1 MILETINSPADV
13 KCLSEEQTATLCR
26 ELRSFLV
33 EQVSRT
39 GGHLASNLGVVE
51 LTVAIHRVFDT
62 ATDRLVLDVGHQCY
76 VHKALTGR
84 RELFDT
90 LRQFGGLSGFP
101 KPYESVHDAFMAG
114 HASDSVSVAL
124 GMARAR
130 TLLGQ
135 DYHVVAVIG
144 DGALGGG
151 LSFEGLND
159 AGGSGEPLVVIL
171 NDNGMS
177 IDRNVGGLS
186 KQLSKMRTD
195 PEYYE
200 FKKRYRKALE
210 KLPAGRTLYEWSHEV
225 KTALKKTLLPPVST
239 VFEDMGFA
247 YMGPVGGH
255 DVQRLTA
262 VLQAAKEAGRPV
274 LVHVHTVKGSGYDY
288 ALREPEKFHGVGP
301 FDPAT
306 GKVRQAG
313 KETFSHVFGETLRQ
327 LAREDRRVCA
337 ITAAM
342 ADGTGLTDFA
352 REFPRRFFDVGIAE
366 GHGVAMAG
374 GMAKQGLIPVFA
386 VYDSFLQRGYDMLV
400 QDMALEKLHVVLA
413 VDRCGIVGAD
423 GETHHGCLD
432 YLSQIPGMTVLSPAS
447 FAELRQMLR
456 RAVLEMDGPVAV
468 RYPRGGED
476 GYDGD
481 CDAPE
486 PGVHGRA
493 AARPRSGHR
502 GHRTGGTGGIGM
514 SKKIRL
520 DVLVTE
526 RGLCESRQKAQATIM
541 TGLVFVDGQRSDKPG
556 TPVAED
562 AHVEV
567 RGHALRYVSRGGLK
581 LEKAMQT
588 FPITLEGKVCADIGA
603 STGGFTDCMLQN
615 GAAKVYAVDVGYG
628 QLDWKLRSDARVVC
642 LERTNARYLSTEQI
656 PETLDFAS
664 IDVSFISLKL
674 IFPALYTLLC
684 EGGEVAC
691 LIKPQFEAGR
701 EKVGKKGVVRDPA
714 VHLEVLENFLRH
726 AKENSFTV
734 LGITYSPIRGPEGNI
749 EYLGYLKKGGE
760 ADCVPD
766 LRALVDASH
775 SALKEGHGEI

>member
-1 MILETINSPADV
+1 MILETINSPEDV
-13 KCLSEEQTATLCR
+13 KRLSEEQTAALCR
-26 ELRSFLV
+26 ELRQFLV

-62 ATDRLVLDVGHQCY
+62 ARDRLVLDVGHQCY

-84 RELFDT
+84 RELFGT

-130 TLLGQ
+130 TLLRQ
-135 DYHVVAVIG
+135 NYQVVAVIG

-159 AGGSGEPLVVIL
+159 AGGSGEPLIVIL

-186 KQLSKMRTD
+186 RQLSKMRTD

-200 FKKRYRKALE
+200 FKKRYRKAME

-247 YMGPVGGH
+247 YMGPVDGH

-301 FDPAT
+301 FDPET
-306 GKVRQAG
+306 GKLRREG
-313 KETFSHVFGETLRQ
+313 GETFSHVFGQTLCE
-327 LAREDRRVCA
+327 LARKDGRVCA

-342 ADGTGLTDFA
+342 ADGTGLAAFA

-374 GMAKQGLIPVFA
+374 GMAKQGLVPVFA

-400 QDMALEKLHVVLA
+400 QDAALEGLHVVLA

-432 YLSQIPGMTVLSPAS
+432 YLSQIPGMTVLAPAS

-456 RAVLEMDGPVAV
+456 RAVLELDGPVAV
-468 RYPRGGED
+468 RYPRGGEC
-476 GYDGD
+476 GYAGD
-481 CDAPE
+481 CGNETVSVLREGGDAAVVTC
-486 PGVHGRA
+486 GILTGQALA
-493 AARPRSGHR
+493 AAATLEKEGVDVRVVKIDRVSPLD
-502 GHRTGGTGGIGM
+502 GGAVCAALEGV
-514 SKKIRL
+514 RRA
-520 DVLVTE
+520 V
-526 RGLCESRQKAQATIM
+526 
-541 TGLVFVDGQRSDKPG
+541 
-556 TPVAED
+556 VAED
-562 AHVEV
+562 
-567 RGHALRYVSRGGLK
+567 
-581 LEKAMQT
+581 Q
-588 FPITLEGKVCADIGA
+588 
-603 STGGFTDCMLQN
+603 
-615 GAAKVYAVDVGYG
+615 
-628 QLDWKLRSDARVVC
+628 LRSGALGERLGALLLEQGAGAERLVLRNAGTALPSQGTTAELWHTLGLDA
-642 LERTNARYLSTEQI
+642 
-656 PETLDFAS
+656 
-664 IDVSFISLKL
+664 
-674 IFPALYTLLC
+674 
-684 EGGEVAC
+684 EGIA
-691 LIKPQFEAGR
+691 QA
-701 EKVGKKGVVRDPA
+701 VR
-714 VHLEVLENFLRH
+714 EVL
-726 AKENSFTV
+726 A
-734 LGITYSPIRGPEGNI
+734 
-749 EYLGYLKKGGE
+749 
-760 ADCVPD
+760 
-766 LRALVDASH
+766 
-775 SALKEGHGEI
+775 

>member
-1 MILETINSPADV
+1 MILETINSPEDV
-13 KCLSEEQTATLCR
+13 KRLSEEQTAALCR
-26 ELRSFLV
+26 ELRQFLV

-62 ATDRLVLDVGHQCY
+62 ARDRLVLDVGHQCY

-84 RELFDT
+84 RELFGT

-130 TLLGQ
+130 TLLRQ
-135 DYHVVAVIG
+135 NYQVVSVIG

-159 AGGSGEPLVVIL
+159 AGGSGEPLIVIL

-186 KQLSKMRTD
+186 RQLSKMRTD

-200 FKKRYRKALE
+200 FKKRYRKAME

-247 YMGPVGGH
+247 YMGPVDGH

-301 FDPAT
+301 FDPET
-306 GKVRQAG
+306 GKLRREG
-313 KETFSHVFGETLRQ
+313 GETFSHVFGQTLCE
-327 LAREDRRVCA
+327 LAREDGRVCA

-342 ADGTGLTDFA
+342 ADGTGLAAFA

-374 GMAKQGLIPVFA
+374 GMAKQGLVPVFA

-400 QDMALEKLHVVLA
+400 QDAALEGLHVVLA

-432 YLSQIPGMTVLSPAS
+432 YLSQIPGVTVLAPAS

-456 RAVLEMDGPVAV
+456 RAVLELDGPVAV
-468 RYPRGGED
+468 RYPRGGEC
-476 GYDGD
+476 GYAGD
-481 CDAPE
+481 CGDAAVSILRE
-486 PGVHGRA
+486 GGDAAVVTCGILTGQALA
-493 AARPRSGHR
+493 AAETLEKEGVDVQVVKIDRVSPLD
-502 GHRTGGTGGIGM
+502 GGAVCAALEGV
-514 SKKIRL
+514 RR
-520 DVLVTE
+520 VV
-526 RGLCESRQKAQATIM
+526 
-541 TGLVFVDGQRSDKPG
+541 
-556 TPVAED
+556 VAED
-562 AHVEV
+562 
-567 RGHALRYVSRGGLK
+567 
-581 LEKAMQT
+581 Q
-588 FPITLEGKVCADIGA
+588 
-603 STGGFTDCMLQN
+603 
-615 GAAKVYAVDVGYG
+615 
-628 QLDWKLRSDARVVC
+628 LRSGALGERLGALLLEQGAGAERLVLRNAGTALPSQGTTAELWRALGLDA
-642 LERTNARYLSTEQI
+642 
-656 PETLDFAS
+656 
-664 IDVSFISLKL
+664 
-674 IFPALYTLLC
+674 
-684 EGGEVAC
+684 EGIA
-691 LIKPQFEAGR
+691 QA
-701 EKVGKKGVVRDPA
+701 VR
-714 VHLEVLENFLRH
+714 EVL
-726 AKENSFTV
+726 A
-734 LGITYSPIRGPEGNI
+734 
-749 EYLGYLKKGGE
+749 
-760 ADCVPD
+760 
-766 LRALVDASH
+766 
-775 SALKEGHGEI
+775 

>member
-1 MILETINSPADV
+1 MILETINSPEDV
-13 KCLSEEQTATLCR
+13 KRLSEEQTAALCR
-26 ELRSFLV
+26 ELRQFLV

-62 ATDRLVLDVGHQCY
+62 ARDRLVLDVGHQCY

-84 RELFDT
+84 RELFGT

-130 TLLGQ
+130 TLLRQ
-135 DYHVVAVIG
+135 SYQVVAVIG

-159 AGGSGEPLVVIL
+159 AGGSGEPLIVIL

-186 KQLSKMRTD
+186 RQLSKMRTD

-200 FKKRYRKALE
+200 FKKRYRKAME

-247 YMGPVGGH
+247 YMGPVDGH

-301 FDPAT
+301 FDPET
-306 GKVRQAG
+306 GKLRREG
-313 KETFSHVFGETLRQ
+313 GETFSHVFGQTLCE
-327 LAREDRRVCA
+327 LAREDGRVCA

-342 ADGTGLTDFA
+342 ADGTGLAAFA

-374 GMAKQGLIPVFA
+374 GMAKQGVVPVFA

-400 QDMALEKLHVVLA
+400 QDAALEGLHVVLA

-432 YLSQIPGMTVLSPAS
+432 YLSQIPGMTVLAPAS

-456 RAVLEMDGPVAV
+456 RAVLELDGPVAV
-468 RYPRGGED
+468 RYPRGGEC
-476 GYDGD
+476 GYAGD
-481 CDAPE
+481 CGDAAVSILRE
-486 PGVHGRA
+486 GGDAAVVTCGILTGQALA
-493 AARPRSGHR
+493 AAETLEKEGVDVRVVKIDRVSPLD
-502 GHRTGGTGGIGM
+502 GGAVCAALEGV
-514 SKKIRL
+514 RR
-520 DVLVTE
+520 VV
-526 RGLCESRQKAQATIM
+526 
-541 TGLVFVDGQRSDKPG
+541 
-556 TPVAED
+556 VAED
-562 AHVEV
+562 
-567 RGHALRYVSRGGLK
+567 
-581 LEKAMQT
+581 Q
-588 FPITLEGKVCADIGA
+588 
-603 STGGFTDCMLQN
+603 
-615 GAAKVYAVDVGYG
+615 
-628 QLDWKLRSDARVVC
+628 LRSGALGERLGALLLEQGAGAERLVLRNAGTALPSQGTTAELWRALGLDA
-642 LERTNARYLSTEQI
+642 
-656 PETLDFAS
+656 
-664 IDVSFISLKL
+664 
-674 IFPALYTLLC
+674 
-684 EGGEVAC
+684 EGIA
-691 LIKPQFEAGR
+691 QA
-701 EKVGKKGVVRDPA
+701 VR
-714 VHLEVLENFLRH
+714 EVL
-726 AKENSFTV
+726 A
-734 LGITYSPIRGPEGNI
+734 
-749 EYLGYLKKGGE
+749 
-760 ADCVPD
+760 
-766 LRALVDASH
+766 
-775 SALKEGHGEI
+775 

>member
-1 MILETINSPADV
+1 MILETINSPEDV
-13 KCLSEEQTATLCR
+13 KRLSEEQTAALCR
-26 ELRSFLV
+26 ELRQFLV

-62 ATDRLVLDVGHQCY
+62 ARDRLVLDVGHQCY

-84 RELFDT
+84 RELFGT

-130 TLLGQ
+130 TLLRQ
-135 DYHVVAVIG
+135 NYQVVAVIG

-159 AGGSGEPLVVIL
+159 AGGSGEPLIVIL

-186 KQLSKMRTD
+186 RQLSKMRTD

-200 FKKRYRKALE
+200 FKKRYRKAME

-247 YMGPVGGH
+247 YMGPVDGH

-301 FDPAT
+301 FDPET
-306 GKVRQAG
+306 GKLRREG
-313 KETFSHVFGETLRQ
+313 GETFSHVFGQTLCE
-327 LAREDRRVCA
+327 LAREDGRVCA

-342 ADGTGLTDFA
+342 ADGTGLAAFA

-374 GMAKQGLIPVFA
+374 GMAKQGLVPVFA

-400 QDMALEKLHVVLA
+400 QDAALEGLHVVLA

-432 YLSQIPGMTVLSPAS
+432 YLSQIPGMTVLAPAS

-456 RAVLEMDGPVAV
+456 RAVLELDGPVAV
-468 RYPRGGED
+468 RYPRGGEC
-476 GYDGD
+476 GYAGD
-481 CDAPE
+481 CGDAAVSILRE
-486 PGVHGRA
+486 GGDAAVVTCGILTGQALA
-493 AARPRSGHR
+493 AAETLEKEGVDVRVVKIDRVSPLD
-502 GHRTGGTGGIGM
+502 GGAVCAALEGV
-514 SKKIRL
+514 RR
-520 DVLVTE
+520 VV
-526 RGLCESRQKAQATIM
+526 
-541 TGLVFVDGQRSDKPG
+541 
-556 TPVAED
+556 VAED
-562 AHVEV
+562 
-567 RGHALRYVSRGGLK
+567 
-581 LEKAMQT
+581 Q
-588 FPITLEGKVCADIGA
+588 
-603 STGGFTDCMLQN
+603 
-615 GAAKVYAVDVGYG
+615 
-628 QLDWKLRSDARVVC
+628 LRSGALGERLGALLLEQGAGAERLVLRNAGTALPSQGTTAELWRALGLDA
-642 LERTNARYLSTEQI
+642 
-656 PETLDFAS
+656 
-664 IDVSFISLKL
+664 
-674 IFPALYTLLC
+674 
-684 EGGEVAC
+684 EGIA
-691 LIKPQFEAGR
+691 QA
-701 EKVGKKGVVRDPA
+701 VR
-714 VHLEVLENFLRH
+714 EVL
-726 AKENSFTV
+726 A
-734 LGITYSPIRGPEGNI
+734 
-749 EYLGYLKKGGE
+749 
-760 ADCVPD
+760 
-766 LRALVDASH
+766 
-775 SALKEGHGEI
+775 

>member
-288 ALREPEKFHGVGP
+288 ALQEPEKFHGVGP

-342 ADGTGLTDFA
+342 ADGTGLTGFA

-481 CDAPE
+481 CGDESVTVLRQGTDAAIVTY
-486 PGVHGRA
+486 GILTQQALRA
-493 AARPRSGHR
+493 AALLAGE
-502 GHRTGGTGGIGM
+502 G
-514 SKKIRL
+514 
-520 DVLVTE
+520 
-526 RGLCESRQKAQATIM
+526 
-541 TGLVFVDGQRSDKPG
+541 
-556 TPVAED
+556 
-562 AHVEV
+562 
-567 RGHALRYVSRGGLK
+567 VS
-581 LEKAMQT
+581 
-588 FPITLEGKVCADIGA
+588 
-603 STGGFTDCMLQN
+603 
-615 GAAKVYAVDVGYG
+615 
-628 QLDWKLRSDARVVC
+628 ARVVKLNRVAPLDSSGIC
-642 LERTNARYLSTEQI
+642 RALDGVKRIVAAEDQLRAGAVGERLGALLLELGAGTEKLVLRSVGTTLPSQGSTVE
-656 PETLDFAS
+656 
-664 IDVSFISLKL
+664 
-674 IFPALYTLLC
+674 
-684 EGGEVAC
+684 
-691 LIKPQFEAGR
+691 
-701 EKVGKKGVVRDPA
+701 
-714 VHLEVLENFLRH
+714 LRH
-726 AKENSFTV
+726 ALGLDAEGIAQAVREV
-734 LGITYSPIRGPEGNI
+734 L
-749 EYLGYLKKGGE
+749 
-760 ADCVPD
+760 A
-766 LRALVDASH
+766 
-775 SALKEGHGEI
+775 

>member
-1 MILETINSPADV
+1 MILETINSPEDV
-13 KCLSEEQTATLCR
+13 KRLSEEQTAALCR
-26 ELRSFLV
+26 ELRQFLV

-62 ATDRLVLDVGHQCY
+62 ARDRLVLDVGHQCY

-84 RELFDT
+84 RELFGT

-130 TLLGQ
+130 TLLRQ
-135 DYHVVAVIG
+135 NYQVVSVIG

-159 AGGSGEPLVVIL
+159 AGGSGEPLIVIL

-186 KQLSKMRTD
+186 RQLSKMRTD

-200 FKKRYRKALE
+200 FKKRYRKAME

-247 YMGPVGGH
+247 YMGPVDGH

-301 FDPAT
+301 FDPET
-306 GKVRQAG
+306 GKLRREG
-313 KETFSHVFGETLRQ
+313 GETFSHVFGQTLCE
-327 LAREDRRVCA
+327 LAREDGRVCA

-342 ADGTGLTDFA
+342 ADGTGLAAFA

-374 GMAKQGLIPVFA
+374 GMAKQGLVPVFA

-400 QDMALEKLHVVLA
+400 QDAALEGLHVVLA

-432 YLSQIPGMTVLSPAS
+432 YLSQIPGMTVLAPAS

-456 RAVLEMDGPVAV
+456 RAVLELDGPVAV
-468 RYPRGGED
+468 RYPRGGEC
-476 GYDGD
+476 GYAGD
-481 CDAPE
+481 CGDAAVSILRE
-486 PGVHGRA
+486 GGDAAVVTCGILTGQALA
-493 AARPRSGHR
+493 AAETLEKEGVDVQVVKIDRVSPLD
-502 GHRTGGTGGIGM
+502 GGAVCAALEGV
-514 SKKIRL
+514 RR
-520 DVLVTE
+520 VV
-526 RGLCESRQKAQATIM
+526 
-541 TGLVFVDGQRSDKPG
+541 
-556 TPVAED
+556 VAED
-562 AHVEV
+562 
-567 RGHALRYVSRGGLK
+567 
-581 LEKAMQT
+581 Q
-588 FPITLEGKVCADIGA
+588 
-603 STGGFTDCMLQN
+603 
-615 GAAKVYAVDVGYG
+615 
-628 QLDWKLRSDARVVC
+628 LRSGALGERLGALLLEQGAGAERLVLRNAGTALPSQGTTAELWRALGLDA
-642 LERTNARYLSTEQI
+642 
-656 PETLDFAS
+656 
-664 IDVSFISLKL
+664 
-674 IFPALYTLLC
+674 
-684 EGGEVAC
+684 EGIA
-691 LIKPQFEAGR
+691 QA
-701 EKVGKKGVVRDPA
+701 VR
-714 VHLEVLENFLRH
+714 EVL
-726 AKENSFTV
+726 A
-734 LGITYSPIRGPEGNI
+734 
-749 EYLGYLKKGGE
+749 
-760 ADCVPD
+760 
-766 LRALVDASH
+766 
-775 SALKEGHGEI
+775 

>member
-186 KQLSKMRTD
+186 KRLSKMRTD

-327 LAREDRRVCA
+327 LAREDRRVWP
-337 ITAAM
+337 TAQ
-342 ADGTGLTDFA
+342 
-352 REFPRRFFDVGIAE
+352 V
-366 GHGVAMAG
+366 
-374 GMAKQGLIPVFA
+374 
-386 VYDSFLQRGYDMLV
+386 
-400 QDMALEKLHVVLA
+400 
-413 VDRCGIVGAD
+413 
-423 GETHHGCLD
+423 
-432 YLSQIPGMTVLSPAS
+432 
-447 FAELRQMLR
+447 
-456 RAVLEMDGPVAV
+456 
-468 RYPRGGED
+468 
-476 GYDGD
+476 
-481 CDAPE
+481 
-486 PGVHGRA
+486 
-493 AARPRSGHR
+493 
-502 GHRTGGTGGIGM
+502 
-514 SKKIRL
+514 
-520 DVLVTE
+520 
-526 RGLCESRQKAQATIM
+526 
-541 TGLVFVDGQRSDKPG
+541 
-556 TPVAED
+556 
-562 AHVEV
+562 
-567 RGHALRYVSRGGLK
+567 
-581 LEKAMQT
+581 
-588 FPITLEGKVCADIGA
+588 
-603 STGGFTDCMLQN
+603 
-615 GAAKVYAVDVGYG
+615 
-628 QLDWKLRSDARVVC
+628 
-642 LERTNARYLSTEQI
+642 
-656 PETLDFAS
+656 
-664 IDVSFISLKL
+664 
-674 IFPALYTLLC
+674 
-684 EGGEVAC
+684 
-691 LIKPQFEAGR
+691 
-701 EKVGKKGVVRDPA
+701 
-714 VHLEVLENFLRH
+714 
-726 AKENSFTV
+726 
-734 LGITYSPIRGPEGNI
+734 
-749 EYLGYLKKGGE
+749 
-760 ADCVPD
+760 
-766 LRALVDASH
+766 
-775 SALKEGHGEI
+775 